1 MMDLELELGFCRED
15 VGAITV
21 ADVAAT
27 VRPPPQH
34 GLLSN
39 TMVPITSDCD
49 AVRSLRSKWP

>member
-27 VRPPPQH
+27 VRPPPATWTVIKH
-34 GLLSN
+34 DGPNHLGL
-39 TMVPITSDCD
+39 
-49 AVRSLRSKWP
+49 